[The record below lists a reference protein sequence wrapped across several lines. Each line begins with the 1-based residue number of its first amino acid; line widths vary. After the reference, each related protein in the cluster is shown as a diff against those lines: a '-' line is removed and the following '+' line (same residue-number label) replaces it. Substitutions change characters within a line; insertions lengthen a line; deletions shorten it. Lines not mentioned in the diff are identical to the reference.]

1 MLVEQPEIDNLG
13 EEFCERIRQGCRA
26 RGYQFKFYTLSD
38 APDFDYEV
46 VVK

>member
-1 MLVEQPEIDNLG
+1 LG
-13 EEFCERIRQGCRA
+13 EEFCESIRQVCRA
-26 RGYQFKFYTLSD
+26 RGYQLKFYTLSD